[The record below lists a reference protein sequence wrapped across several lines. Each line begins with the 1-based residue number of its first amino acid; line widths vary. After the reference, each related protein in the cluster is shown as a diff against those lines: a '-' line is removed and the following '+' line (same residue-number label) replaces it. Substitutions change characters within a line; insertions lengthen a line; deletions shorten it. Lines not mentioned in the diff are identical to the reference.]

1 MMNRRKVVGVGLGA
15 AVTVAA
21 ILLLAGRGRETE
33 VDRLTHLLDI
43 QLGHTVADV
52 GAGDGWLS
60 IEVARV
66 VGEAGRV
73 IATELSPQRRDDI
86 RAAVAAARLD
96 NVAVV
101 EGAERET
108 NLAPACCEAIFMRQV
123 YHHVTD
129 PAALNASLHASL
141 KPGGRLVIIEMELDG
156 VLSFLRGWPHWTDD
170 ERVVAEVSAAGLT
183 HVTTV
188 DWPIAA
194 HYAAVF
200 RKQR

>member
-1 MMNRRKVVGVGLGA
+1 MNRRKVVGVGLGA

-156 VLSFLRGWPHWTDD
+156 VLRFLRGWPHWTDD

-188 DWPIAA
+188 DWPVAA

>member
-1 MMNRRKVVGVGLGA
+1 M
-15 AVTVAA
+15 
-21 ILLLAGRGRETE
+21 
-33 VDRLTHLLDI
+33 
-43 QLGHTVADV
+43 
-52 GAGDGWLS
+52 
-60 IEVARV
+60 
-66 VGEAGRV
+66 
-73 IATELSPQRRDDI
+73 
-86 RAAVAAARLD
+86 
-96 NVAVV
+96 
-101 EGAERET
+101 
-108 NLAPACCEAIFMRQV
+108 
-123 YHHVTD
+123 TD

-188 DWPIAA
+188 DWPVAA